1 MSILTAILLLLFQGQ
16 APVQVQAP
24 PPNPADFATVE
35 GTVIWASQSRPLEG
49 IPIYL
54 SKDGEPAPEAQRRG
68 VIVSDSS
75 GQFLLKNV
83 PPGEYTVVAN
93 RPGHF
98 IEGDTPI
105 RITVAP
111 KATVR
116 GVVVRMIVGGSISG
130 RIQDPN
136 GTALTGIQVFTT
148 QPAYLP
154 TGERTLQGGRGR
166 GGGGGTTDDRG
177 EYRMRGIRPGSY
189 YVGAEGGFWAS
200 DTLTYYPGT
209 KDEIG
214 AIPLTVREAQDA
226 TANFRVEV
234 KLKPVFTVSGTVTS
248 LVPGV
253 PAKIVERILIAT
265 KNGGSTYYD
274 NRADD
279 RTNGR
284 FEMRNIFPDSYE
296 LFPEARDVDGRLYTS
311 RTPVEIVDRNIE
323 NLTLPAVPVV
333 DVRGLVL
340 LNGERLGNRLPNM
353 NVNLQT
359 IRGLQMGLTQGF
371 VPATPSGTPPPNPL
385 DRDTG
390 LFTFTAVPPGVYRV
404 TANVNPDVYIEDLRQ
419 NSVSVYAD
427 GFTVTD
433 KPGEPVELLLGT
445 PGGKLTGMVTDLR
458 QQPVPRA
465 TVVVVPELTRRQ
477 DNTRYRTMVSDK
489 DGKFTFQGLAPGVY
503 KLFAWESVIQNAW
516 RNTEFMLKNENKGK
530 SVTIERGSSFTMQL
544 DLIPRETNP

>member
-1 MSILTAILLLLFQGQ
+1 MNILTAILLLLFQGQ
-16 APVQVQAP
+16 PPVQSAAP

-35 GTVIWASQSRPLEG
+35 GTVLWASQARPLEG

-54 SKDGEPAPEAQRRG
+54 LRDGEAAPEAQRRG
-68 VIVSDSS
+68 LIVTDSS

-98 IEGDTPI
+98 LESETPI
-105 RITVAP
+105 RITVPP

-136 GTALTGIQVFTT
+136 GTALAGISVSAV
-148 QPAYLP
+148 QPTYTP
-154 TGERTLQGGRGR
+154 TGERVLQGGR
-166 GGGGGTTDDRG
+166 GGGGGMTDDRG
-177 EYRMRGIRPGSY
+177 EYRMRGLRPGSY
-189 YVGAEGGFWAS
+189 YVAADANVWAS
-200 DTLTYYPGT
+200 DTRTYYPGT
-209 KDEIG
+209 KDDVG
-214 AIPLTVREAQDA
+214 AIPLTVREAQDSI
-226 TANFRVEV
+226 ANFRVEV

-359 IRGLQMGLTQGF
+359 IRGLQLGLTQGF
-371 VPATPSGTPPPNPL
+371 VPPPTPGTPPPNPL

-390 LFTFTAVPPGVYRV
+390 LFTFVAVPPGVYRV
-404 TANVNPDVYIEDLRQ
+404 TASASPDVYIEDLRQ

-433 KPGEPVELLLGT
+433 KPGEPVELLLGS
-445 PGGKLTGMVTDLR
+445 PGGKLSGMVTDLR

-489 DGKFTFQGLAPGVY
+489 DGKFSFQGLAPGVY

-516 RNTEFMLKNENKGK
+516 RNTEFMSKNENKGK
-530 SVTIERGSSFTMQL
+530 SVTIERGSNFTMQL
-544 DLIPRETNP
+544 DLIPREPNQ